1 MYVSKNIVAQTL
13 GISSLSNRYLF
24 DTTQEQA
31 EQKLSDLKSKIK
43 ERITEALNRPATE
56 NYYLKKGQQ
65 IYNITWLKTLCI
77 PYIENVSNYRIR
89 NPHCVTA
96 AKLSLLSPQQKN
108 AIIEQ
113 YMRGVERDLVKYTY
127 HLKYLS
133 LPLPHG
139 NANK

>member
-1 MYVSKNIVAQTL
+1 MYVSKNVVAATL
-13 GISSLSNRYLF
+13 GISSIKNRYLF

-65 IYNITWLKTLCI
+65 IYNITRLKIICI
-77 PYIENVSNYRIR
+77 PHVEDATKYRIK

-113 YMRGVERDLVKYTY
+113 YMRGVERDITKYTY

-133 LPLPHG
+133 LPHG
-139 NANK
+139 TSTNK

>member
-1 MYVSKNIVAQTL
+1 MYVSKNVVAATL
-13 GISSLSNRYLF
+13 GISSLKNLYLF

-31 EQKLSDLKSKIK
+31 EQKLNELKDKIK
-43 ERITEALNRPATE
+43 ERIAEVLNRPATE

-113 YMRGVERDLVKYTY
+113 YMAGVASDIETQTK
-127 HLKYLS
+127 HLKYLYHATTS
-133 LPLPHG
+133 TT
-139 NANK
+139 K